1 MTKKKDIVW
10 INTAK
15 GIAMILIIIIHA
27 QMGYGYV
34 LNTFNNFLLPWVVNV
49 FFFLSGYLLYRKQ
62 LSEPVVLEN
71 GKAFLKG
78 EGRKLFADVL
88 FRLIIPALLFS
99 ILLYFPKTMLLG
111 YSMDWERLLFKTVGG
126 GTYWF
131 ISALV
136 IAELLTLIFLLTREK
151 NIWFYVLL
159 SFVVC
164 GIGLFL
170 SYRDIALFPHN
181 YWAYKKGMIA
191 MGMMALGGLYWK
203 YEEQIDR
210 VLKWYVLLI
219 MAVIFVL
226 LASVFDFTYFNTKMT
241 LMTFVASV
249 FSILILIQIS
259 KHLPFNKYI
268 DFIGQ
273 NTLGFYLFSG
283 SFPILLGAVA
293 YTYFPGLWWMMLL
306 LWIISLI
313 LIYLVVKMIVRWV
326 PWLFD
331 FRRIWLT

>member
-1 MTKKKDIVW
+1 MTKEKDIIW

-15 GIAMILIIIIHA
+15 GIAMILIIFIHA

-78 EGRKLFADVL
+78 EGRKLFANVL

-131 ISALV
+131 ISAV
-136 IAELLTLIFLLTREK
+136 VVAELLTLIFLLTREK

-219 MAVIFVL
+219 MAV
-226 LASVFDFTYFNTKMT
+226 M
-241 LMTFVASV
+241 
-249 FSILILIQIS
+249 FSLS
-259 KHLPFNKYI
+259 
-268 DFIGQ
+268 
-273 NTLGFYLFSG
+273 
-283 SFPILLGAVA
+283 
-293 YTYFPGLWWMMLL
+293 
-306 LWIISLI
+306 II
-313 LIYLVVKMIVRWV
+313 
-326 PWLFD
+326 
-331 FRRIWLT
+331 